1 MFKTLRSITLAPLAV
16 LALFVAITLLF
27 SNLFAPVSYAGT
39 GRPHV
44 NPTVSTVSAASLT
57 AIDDENKEFLTCL
70 SDKGAFVGALGTP
83 NYVDMVN
90 YYHDAKTADTQEVFA
105 ARLADY
111 RTSKTK
117 VAGTTGC

>member
-1 MFKTLRSITLAPLAV
+1 MKKTILFAFLCL
-16 LALFVAITLLF
+16 LALPVFGLMFSVATNI
-27 SNLFAPVSYAGT
+27 AYAGQT
-39 GRPHV
+39 RPHV

-57 AIDDENKEFLTCL
+57 AIDDENKNFLTCL

-90 YYHDAKTADTQEVFA
+90 YYHDAKTADTQPAFNTA
-105 ARLADY
+105 LAVY
-111 RTSKTK
+111 RTSKAK